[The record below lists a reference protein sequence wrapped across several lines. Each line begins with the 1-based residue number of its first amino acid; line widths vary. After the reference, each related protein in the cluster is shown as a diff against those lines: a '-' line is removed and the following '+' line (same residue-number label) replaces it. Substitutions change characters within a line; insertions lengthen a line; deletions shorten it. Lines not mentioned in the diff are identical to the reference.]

1 MTSVTTWCDAFMMRT
16 LSFQTKVLVG
26 HIGYGNA
33 VVLQQ
38 GTASKVPATDGSG
51 SFQVSCVPEAG
62 PGHNFCIFS
71 QYFCLSCWCTSAYSW
86 EKDSTQSQK

>member
-1 MTSVTTWCDAFMMRT
+1 MPFMMRT

-62 PGHNFCIFS
+62 HNFCNIFA
-71 QYFCLSCWCTSAYSW
+71 YFAGVLLLIL
-86 EKDSTQSQK
+86 EKKIRHKARSE